1 MARPR
6 IARTA
11 GAAASGLRSLVSA
24 KRPVLKFVLLFGLC
38 VAVFYGVTDLL
49 WFRDHLFP
57 SYLQL
62 NASVS
67 ASILNV
73 FGENASSTEYA
84 VSTPRFQ
91 LQIYR
96 GCDAIEPSALFAAAV
111 IAFPA
116 GVRRKVPGL
125 LIGVATLLLLN
136 LVRIVSLYYTGVHF
150 PSAFETMHV
159 EVWQPL
165 FILIAISLW
174 VAWALWTTAR
184 HTTTAPIDAAS

>member
-1 MARPR
+1 M
-6 IARTA
+6 
-11 GAAASGLRSLVSA
+11 G
-24 KRPVLKFVLLFGLC
+24 
-38 VAVFYGVTDLL
+38 VFYGVTALL
-49 WFRDHLFP
+49 WFRGHLFP

-67 ASILNV
+67 AWILDV
-73 FGENASSTEYA
+73 FGEEASSDGFS
-84 VSTPRFQ
+84 VLTPRFQ
-91 LQIYR
+91 LSIRR

-116 GVRRKVPGL
+116 GIRRKVPGL

-165 FILIAISLW
+165 FILIAITLW

-184 HTTTAPIDAAS
+184 RPKVRTDASS

>member
-1 MARPR
+1 M
-6 IARTA
+6 
-11 GAAASGLRSLVSA
+11 RSLVSA

-38 VAVFYGVTDLL
+38 MAVFYGVTATP
-49 WFRDHLFP
+49 WFRGNLFP
-57 SYLQL
+57 SYLGL
-62 NASVS
+62 NAAVS
-67 ASILNV
+67 ALILNV
-73 FGENASSTEYA
+73 FGENASSTGYA

-116 GVRRKVPGL
+116 RIRRKVPGL
-125 LIGVATLLLLN
+125 LVGVATLLLLN

-150 PSAFETMHV
+150 PSAFETVHV

-165 FILIAISLW
+165 FILIAIALW
-174 VAWALWTTAR
+174 IAWALWSTAR
-184 HTTTAPIDAAS
+184 RRQAPTDAAS